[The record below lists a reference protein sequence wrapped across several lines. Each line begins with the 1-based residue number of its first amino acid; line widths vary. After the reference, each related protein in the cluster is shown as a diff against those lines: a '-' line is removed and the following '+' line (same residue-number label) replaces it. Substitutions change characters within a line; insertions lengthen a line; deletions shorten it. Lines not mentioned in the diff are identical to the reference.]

1 MGSELR
7 EGQSLVEES
16 LGNKCIAGTRG
27 RRCSR
32 ALSNCYHIPGGTWPL
47 RKDHGQRQDRG
58 SVSWENWTWEEPED
72 PQKDEGSLLP
82 LGAQSYGES

>member
-1 MGSELR
+1 MR

-32 ALSNCYHIPGGTWPL
+32 ALIVVIATIYQVG
-47 RKDHGQRQDRG
+47 HGPSGRTMDRGQDRG